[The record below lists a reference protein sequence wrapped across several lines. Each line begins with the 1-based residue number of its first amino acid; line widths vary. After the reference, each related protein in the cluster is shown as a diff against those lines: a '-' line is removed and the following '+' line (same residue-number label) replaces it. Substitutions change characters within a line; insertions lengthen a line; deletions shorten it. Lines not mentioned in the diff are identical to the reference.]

1 MPDARRPASPRDVKF
16 PPGSNDLTKEIPMRS
31 SQFAIAP
38 ALYALSIHAASD
50 SSPAFE
56 FCRDGGFLGVGWGVT
71 SEPLCW
77 PTYEQKAIERYG
89 AVPRAVREIHDL
101 PEGSLI
107 WTRDS
112 AHRTYYLAK
121 VTGPWRYLRSCGAQE
136 CDIQNVRSVRIVA
149 CPSVSQVPDAIA
161 GRFAADDWTIQ
172 RIDDEA
178 AARRSASLFAALAPD
193 SGNGAPTLDRVLTGY
208 LDDEDVE
215 NLVCVYLQNRLGY
228 LLRSTSA
235 GPGIATDEYV
245 LRDADRHEALVWA
258 KRGHS
263 LVARDARTLPTDA
276 VDQVFVFSPTDTYG
290 PDPAPNVTEIDYED
304 MIRFIR
310 TERWSLPQSV
320 EYWVGDALDDDE
332 RRFAAPPRREVADCG
347 VR

>member
-1 MPDARRPASPRDVKF
+1 
-16 PPGSNDLTKEIPMRS
+16 MRS
-31 SQFAIAP
+31 SQFATAP

-50 SSPAFE
+50 SAPAFE

-71 SEPLCW
+71 SEPLDW
-77 PTYEQKAIERYG
+77 PTYELKAIERYG
-89 AVPRAVREIHDL
+89 AVDPAVREIHDL

-112 AHRTYYLAK
+112 ADGTYYLAK
-121 VTGPWRYLRSCGAQE
+121 VTGPWRYLRSRAAQA

-149 CPSVSQVPDAIA
+149 CASVSQVPDMIA
-161 GRFAADDWTIQ
+161 SQFTGDWTIQ
-172 RIDDEA
+172 RVDDEP

-193 SGNGAPTLDRVLTGY
+193 SGNGAPTLDRVLTRY
-208 LDDEDVE
+208 LDDEDIE

-228 LLRSTSA
+228 LVRSASA

-258 KRGHS
+258 RRGHS
-263 LVARDARTLPTDA
+263 LVPRDARTLPTDA

-290 PDPAPNVTEIDYED
+290 PDPAPNVTAIDYED
-304 MIRFIR
+304 IIRFIR

-320 EYWVGDALDDDE
+320 EDWVGNALDDDE
-332 RRFAAPPRREVADCG
+332 RRFAAPPRAEVANCP